1 MRSLWVILN
10 LIVSVVIIPIP
21 ILLGGWFDKNKNVT
35 AALSRFWGRWV
46 LWSTGVSWE
55 IEGLE
60 KLEKTGQ
67 YIFMSNHSS
76 ALDII
81 LGVALLPYNLVF
93 LAKKELFIIPLFGW
107 AMAAAGMIRIDRGNP
122 EKAKSS
128 VNKASQTLSES
139 PFSTLMYPEG
149 TRSKTGE
156 LLPFKKGGFIMAIQA
171 DLPVVP
177 LTIIGA
183 GNILPKGAFRMQPG
197 RVKIIAADPLHT
209 KELSSA
215 DKNQLLNSCRN
226 IIQTQLH
233 LHKGTASVTTKLH
246 IA

>member
-10 LIVSVVIIPIP
+10 LIVSVILIAIP
-21 ILLGGWFDKNKNVT
+21 ILLVGYFDQEKKVT

-46 LWSTGVSWE
+46 LWSTGVHWE

-60 KLEKTGQ
+60 NLDEKGQ

-76 ALDII
+76 ALDVI

-122 EKAKSS
+122 EKAKAS
-128 VNKASQTLSES
+128 VNNASNTLSES
-139 PFSTLMYPEG
+139 SFSTLMYPEG

-156 LLPFKKGGFIMAIQA
+156 LLPFKKGGFIMAIQSG
-171 DLPVVP
+171 LSIVP

-183 GNILPKGAFRMQPG
+183 GNILPKGAFRIQPG
-197 RVKIIAADPLHT
+197 SVKIIISDALKTEDVSLN
-209 KELSSA
+209 
-215 DKNQLLNSCRN
+215 DKNILLESCRN
-226 IIQTQLH
+226 IIHTQLQ
-233 LHKGTASVTTKLH
+233 LHKGASPASTKLH